1 MICSMSLLVSVIM
14 LPPLGLIVTTVT
26 LQDGVSEYASGDYPV
41 LWLDIHKDIH
51 KDILY
56 PRVWIEYASG
66 D

>member
-1 MICSMSLLVSVIM
+1 MFHVMSLHVSVIT